1 MAWNEP
7 GGNSNNQD
15 PWGGRKGGG
24 RQGPPDLDE
33 AFRKLQESLNGLFG
47 GGKKRGDDDSG
58 RSGGGGFGLLFVGL
72 GLLAVVWLY
81 SAIYVV
87 DEQEQAVVL
96 RFGKYHETVGPG
108 LNIYFPPIDRKFQEN
123 VTRERAYSKQGAML
137 TEDENIIE
145 VPLTVQ
151 YRVSNLQDFVLNVE
165 QPEVSLQHA
174 TDSAVRHVVGSTEMD
189 QVLTEGRELM
199 ASEVR
204 ERLQRF
210 LDNYRTGIT
219 ITQVNIQSAAA
230 PREVQEAFDDVI
242 RAREDEQREKNQAE
256 SYANGVIPEARGQA
270 QRLLEEANGYRDE
283 VIARAQGE
291 ADRFTKLVAE
301 YRKAPEITRERL
313 YIDTMQEVMSN
324 TSKVLVTGDK
334 GQNNLLYLPL
344 DKMIDSRG
352 GASSSSSANSSNSTA
367 RDPAV
372 PLSSDMSQRN
382 LRTGRAVDEQ
392 QVPDRPDRGR
402 GCGPGGVEQLLYRGA
417 DRACGAVAVRA
428 SGSA

>member
-1 MAWNEP
+1 MAWYEP

-352 GASSSSSANSSNSTA
+352 ASSSSSANSSNSTA

-382 LRTGRAVDEQ
+382 LRTREGR
-392 QVPDRPDRGR
+392 
-402 GCGPGGVEQLLYRGA
+402 
-417 DRACGAVAVRA
+417 
-428 SGSA
+428 

>member
-15 PWGGRKGGG
+15 PWGGGGRRGNGGG
-24 RQGPPDLDE
+24 GGGDRKGPPDLDE
-33 AFRKLQESLNGLFG
+33 AFRKLQDNLKGVF
-47 GGKKRGDDDSG
+47 GGKKRGSDGSG
-58 RSGGGGFGLLFVGL
+58 SNSGKGGGFGLLFVA
-72 GLLAVVWLY
+72 LAVVGAFWLY
-81 SAIYVV
+81 NAIYVV

-123 VTRERAYSKQGAML
+123 VTRERAYSKQGQML

-151 YRVSNLQDFVLNVE
+151 YKISNLQDFVLNVDM
-165 QPEVSLQHA
+165 PETSLQHA

-189 QVLTEGRELM
+189 QVLTEGREQM
-199 ASEVR
+199 AGDVR

-210 LDNYRTGIT
+210 LDTYRTGIT
-219 ITQVNIQSAAA
+219 VTQVNLQSAAA

-256 SYANGVIPEARGQA
+256 TYANGVVPEARGQA
-270 QRLLEEANGYRDE
+270 QRLIEDASGYRDE
-283 VIARAQGE
+283 VISRAQGE
-291 ADRFTKLVAE
+291 ADRFTALVAE
-301 YRKAPEITRERL
+301 YRKAPEVTRERL
-313 YIDTMQEVMSN
+313 YLDTMQQMMSN

-352 GASSSSSANSSNSTA
+352 GSSNASSSAAGAGAADLGA
-367 RDPAV
+367 RV
-372 PLSSDMSQRN
+372 GNNVGQSDV
-382 LRTGRAVDEQ
+382 RTRES
-392 QVPDRPDRGR
+392 R
-402 GCGPGGVEQLLYRGA
+402 
-417 DRACGAVAVRA
+417 
-428 SGSA
+428 

>member
-24 RQGPPDLDE
+24 GGGDRKGPPDLDE

-47 GGKKRGDDDSG
+47 GNKKRGSDDGGFSK
-58 RSGGGGFGLLFVGL
+58 GGGFGLLFAG
-72 GLLAVVWLY
+72 LAVLAAVWLY

-96 RFGKYHETVGPG
+96 RFGKYYETVGPG
-108 LNIYFPPIDRKFQEN
+108 LNIYFPPIDRKYQEN
-123 VTRERAYSKQGAML
+123 VTRERAYSKQGQML

-151 YRVSNLQDFVLNVE
+151 YKISNLQDFVLNVD
-165 QPEVSLQHA
+165 QPETSLQHA

-189 QVLTEGRELM
+189 QVLTEGREQM
-199 ASEVR
+199 ASEVKD
-204 ERLQRF
+204 RLQRF
-210 LDNYRTGIT
+210 LDTYRTGIVV
-219 ITQVNIQSAAA
+219 TQVNVQSAAA

-256 SYANGVIPEARGQA
+256 TYANGVVPEARGQA
-270 QRLLEEANGYRDE
+270 QRLIEDASGYRDE
-283 VIARAQGE
+283 VVSRAQGE
-291 ADRFTKLVAE
+291 ADRFTALVTE
-301 YRKAPEITRERL
+301 YRKAPEVTRERL
-313 YIDTMQEVMSN
+313 YLDTMQELMSN

-344 DKMIDSRG
+344 DKMIESGRG
-352 GASSSSSANSSNSTA
+352 SSSVPGSVSNSAAGDLGA
-367 RDPAV
+367 RI
-372 PLSSDMSQRN
+372 SNDMRQPE
-382 LRTGRAVDEQ
+382 LRTRES
-392 QVPDRPDRGR
+392 R
-402 GCGPGGVEQLLYRGA
+402 
-417 DRACGAVAVRA
+417 
-428 SGSA
+428 

>member
-33 AFRKLQESLNGLFG
+33 AFRKLQESLNGIFG

-58 RSGGGGFGLLFVGL
+58 RSGSGGGFGLLFVGL
-72 GLLAVVWLY
+72 GLLAAVWLY

-151 YRVSNLQDFVLNVE
+151 YRISNLQDFVLNVD

-199 ASEVR
+199 ATEVR

-270 QRLLEEANGYRDE
+270 QRMLEEANGYRDE
-283 VIARAQGE
+283 VIARARGE

-352 GASSSSSANSSNSTA
+352 AASSSSSANSSNTTT

-372 PLSSDMSQRN
+372 PLSSDLSQRN
-382 LRTGRAVDEQ
+382 LRTREGR
-392 QVPDRPDRGR
+392 
-402 GCGPGGVEQLLYRGA
+402 
-417 DRACGAVAVRA
+417 
-428 SGSA
+428 

>member
-24 RQGPPDLDE
+24 RKGPPDLDE

-58 RSGGGGFGLLFVGL
+58 RSGGGGGFGLLFVGL

-123 VTRERAYSKQGAML
+123 VTRERAYTKQGAML

-151 YRVSNLQDFVLNVE
+151 YRVSNLQDFVLNVD
-165 QPEVSLQHA
+165 QPEVSLQNA

-199 ASEVR
+199 ATEVR

-210 LDNYRTGIT
+210 LDNYQTGIT
-219 ITQVNIQSAAA
+219 VTQVNIQSAAA

-301 YRKAPEITRERL
+301 YRKAPEVTRERL
-313 YIDTMQEVMSN
+313 YLDTMQELMSN

-344 DKMIDSRG
+344 DKMIDARG
-352 GASSSSSANSSNSTA
+352 GSSSSSSTNSSTSAT

-372 PLSSDMSQRN
+372 PLSSDLSQRN
-382 LRTGRAVDEQ
+382 LRTREGR
-392 QVPDRPDRGR
+392 
-402 GCGPGGVEQLLYRGA
+402 
-417 DRACGAVAVRA
+417 
-428 SGSA
+428 

>member
-47 GGKKRGDDDSG
+47 GGKKRGDDESG

-123 VTRERAYSKQGAML
+123 VTRERAYTKQGAML

-151 YRVSNLQDFVLNVE
+151 YRVTNLQDFVLNVD

-367 RDPAV
+367 GDPAV

-382 LRTGRAVDEQ
+382 LRTREGR
-392 QVPDRPDRGR
+392 
-402 GCGPGGVEQLLYRGA
+402 
-417 DRACGAVAVRA
+417 
-428 SGSA
+428 